1 MKKIKITCKAAA
13 MISIDKLEA
22 FQGNLK
28 SLNEKDYKKFRKA
41 IEKHGF
47 SFPVFVWKSDKNHF
61 IIDGHQ
67 RLNTVR
73 QMIREGWILKDNLI
87 PIDWIEAKTKKEAK
101 EKILLAMSQYGKYTE
116 ESLYE
121 FIQVEGLDF
130 GEEKEKIDLPQI
142 DLEKFEEGCK
152 KKKSSQI
159 DSEFYTLMFHFLKDD
174 AAYVQKLLHRNRENH
189 KESLDEKWRERCLLR
204 ILKKKDFSS
213 EKPARKICR
222 K

>member
-1 MKKIKITCKAAA
+1 MKEIKITCKAAG

-28 SLNEKDYKKFRKA
+28 SLNEKEYKKFRLA

-47 SFPVFVWKSDKNHF
+47 SFPVFVWKSNKNHF

-73 QMIREGWILKDNLI
+73 QMIKEGWALKDNLV
-87 PIDWIEAKTKKEAK
+87 PVDWIQAKTKKEAK

-121 FIQVEGLDF
+121 FIQIEGLDF
-130 GEEKEKIDLPQI
+130 GEQKQMIALPQI
-142 DLEKFEEGCK
+142 DLEKFEEGWGKDLPETEEIIRPFK
-152 KKKSSQI
+152 KVHILLSFSPDRAAEVGPLIKEFIKLQGVEYEQSS
-159 DSEFYTLMFHFLKDD
+159 
-174 AAYVQKLLHRNRENH
+174 N
-189 KESLDEKWRERCLLR
+189 
-204 ILKKKDFSS
+204 
-213 EKPARKICR
+213 
-222 K
+222 